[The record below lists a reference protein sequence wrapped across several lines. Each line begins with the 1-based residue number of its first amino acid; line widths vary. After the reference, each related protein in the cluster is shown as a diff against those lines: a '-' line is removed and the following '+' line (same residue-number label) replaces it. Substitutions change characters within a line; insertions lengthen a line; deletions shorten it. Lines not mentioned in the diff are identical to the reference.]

1 MRFSHTHFFP
11 QLRPKK
17 YTALT
22 DYWGPESALACYRWG
37 PSQLSYSVFSFHPL
51 RVTPINLCHWT
62 KVCVFSLTPRNYH
75 CWCALPQFTISHPRP
90 NSSKEARTTREQPR
104 WRKIG
109 FNPMILFLAEI
120 SITGVMRASQQTV
133 IFSLTEWVISAARFK
148 IRAGEIILL
157 PQQSV
162 GIRFMARD
170 NSDKIPR
177 DKCDS

>member
-1 MRFSHTHFFP
+1 MPVTCGSLDEVLTHTFFP
-11 QLRPKK
+11 TAPPLKIHSPNWLLRP
-17 YTALT
+17 
-22 DYWGPESALACYRWG
+22 SALACYRWG
-37 PSQLSYSVFSFHPL
+37 PSQLSYLLSFSFHPL

-75 CWCALPQFTISHPRP
+75 CWCALPQFPISHPRP

-133 IFSLTEWVISAARFK
+133 IFSLTEWVISA
-148 IRAGEIILL
+148 G
-157 PQQSV
+157 
-162 GIRFMARD
+162 
-170 NSDKIPR
+170 
-177 DKCDS
+177 